1 MTPSTR
7 ITRIYIYPTDTLY
20 GIGGIALDETVV
32 RDIHKIKGSDSTK
45 PMSVIMADLEMIK
58 QWCDIDE
65 QQERILKKY
74 LPGPYTFILRMKG
87 GKGRNIPCGKDG
99 KIGVR
104 IPKDTEIVH
113 ICKEIN
119 APIITTSAN
128 FHGQEP
134 PKRFEDIPKGILEK
148 ADRIIR
154 EDRGVS
160 GEPSTVVDLVDKKI
174 IRKGKG
180 GFRF

>member
-1 MTPSTR
+1 MTPSTK
-7 ITRIYIYPTDTLY
+7 IARIYIYPTDTLY
-20 GIGGIALDETVV
+20 GIGGIALQKDIVDE
-32 RDIHKIKGSDSTK
+32 IHRIKGSDSSK

-58 QWCDIDE
+58 QWCDLNSK
-65 QQERILKKY
+65 QEAILKNY
-74 LPGPYTFILRMKG
+74 LPGPYTFILKMK
-87 GKGRNIPCGKDG
+87 KGREIPCGKDG

-104 IPKDTEIVH
+104 IPKNTEMVA

-134 PKRFEDIPKGILEK
+134 PKKFEDIPKEIVGR
-148 ADRIIR
+148 ADIIIKG
-154 EDRGVS
+154 EVS

-180 GFRF
+180 DFRF